1 MGVRPVIRVFRLALL
16 LLAAGCH
23 LPDASRSE
31 VTVARAAAP
40 DAPPTNLP
48 AITEPPGSLPTRP
61 ASAVQP
67 KSVSPGE
74 FLPPIPALL
83 GAFRAGFFTAFLGV
97 FLAAFTTFLEAF
109 FLAAFFAGL
118 DLIFLAV
125 GALAGFLAAICL
137 AIRFNAEPAL
147 NHSICPA
154 L

>member
-48 AITEPPGSLPTRP
+48 AITEPPGSLPVRP

-74 FLPPIPALL
+74 FLPPIPALPDAPPL
-83 GAFRAGFFTAFLGV
+83 KPK
-97 FLAAFTTFLEAF
+97 AAAPPPTSDAPPV
-109 FLAAFFAGL
+109 ARPRRRPG
-118 DLIFLAV
+118 
-125 GALAGFLAAICL
+125 
-137 AIRFNAEPAL
+137 
-147 NHSICPA
+147 
-154 L
+154 